1 MPHASAVKKTLSA
14 TLLGFGLVVLS
25 PMASASDYYFFVD
38 NQSSS
43 RIVKLEVSQDKKK
56 WGQFDIGRGIGKGK
70 SSKLVWDDSTDDEE
84 CEQWMRAK
92 FADGTSSEPAQID
105 FCQAMDDPIVF
116 E

>member
-1 MPHASAVKKTLSA
+1 MPYASSIKKSLCA
-14 TLLGFGLVVLS
+14 TLLGFGLAALS
-25 PMASASDYYFFVD
+25 PLASASGYYFFVD

-56 WGQFDIGRGIGKGK
+56 WGQFDIGRGIAKGK
-70 SSKLVWDDSTDDEE
+70 SSKLVWDDSTDEE
-84 CEQWMRAK
+84 ACEQWVRAK
-92 FADGTSSEPAQID
+92 FADGSASEPAQID